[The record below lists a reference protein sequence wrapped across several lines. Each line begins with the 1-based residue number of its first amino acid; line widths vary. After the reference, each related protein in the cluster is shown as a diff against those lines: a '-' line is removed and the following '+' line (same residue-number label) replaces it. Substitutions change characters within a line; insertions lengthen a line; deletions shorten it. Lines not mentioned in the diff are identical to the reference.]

1 MTQRHDDTAT
11 RLTPSRSHPR
21 PCRYDLDILT
31 EDAAFAWAEEKKH
44 ASESEK
50 KFLNLA
56 QPFLDWLENAESESE
71 SDDD

>member
-1 MTQRHDDTAT
+1 MTTQRHDDTTHPLA
-11 RLTPSRSHPR
+11 LPPR